1 MTAHELP
8 DSARLY
14 LCTDA
19 RKERGD
25 FAAFVDAAFAGGVD
39 IIQLRDKT
47 IEAAEELELLEVLRD
62 AAERHGRLWAVND
75 RADIAALAGSP
86 VFHIG
91 QKDLPL
97 RSARQVL
104 PDSPAIGLSTH
115 SPDQI
120 DAAIAAAQAP
130 EGLSYFCVGPVWAT
144 PTKPGR
150 TPVGLDLVRYAA
162 GAVRDAD
169 GENAR
174 RLPWFAIGG
183 IDLSNVEQVVAAG
196 AERIVVVRAITEAPD
211 PAAAAAELVAAL
223 GAGTAAAA
231 GAEGLNAS
239 GRFKA

>member
-25 FAAFVDAAFAGGVD
+25 FAGFVDAAFAGGVD

-47 IEAAEELELLEVLRD
+47 IEAAEELELLEVLRE

-75 RADIAALAGSP
+75 RADIAALAGAP

-97 RSARQVL
+97 DSARQVL
-104 PDSPAIGLSTH
+104 PGTPAIGLSTH
-115 SPDQI
+115 SPDQV
-120 DAAIAAAQAP
+120 DAAIAAARSS
-130 EGLSYFCVGPVWAT
+130 EGLDYFCVGPVWAT

-150 TPVGLDLVRYAA
+150 APVGLDLVRYAA
-162 GAVRDAD
+162 GAVHSNDR
-169 GENAR
+169 ENNR

-196 AERIVVVRAITEAPD
+196 AERIVVVRAVTEAPD
-211 PAAAAAELVAAL
+211 PAAAAAELIAAL
-223 GAGTAAAA
+223 DAGTAGAAVT
-231 GAEGLNAS
+231 EGMDAS
-239 GRFKA
+239 GAFRA